1 MASSSEP
8 DKTGSI
14 SLEGAR
20 TFRLPGDCLV
30 PYCCASPNGGSV
42 AFTTTT
48 PGKDNMSQV
57 DLSALDTK
65 TGLVQ
70 RITYSGY
77 IYNASWSPD
86 SRFLLYEYQDPD
98 THLPSVRAYDARNG
112 LITPFDIHT
121 YLKKTAWYTPSVL
134 LAGLPS
140 DIETALNRTDK
151 ATPDSLVFCSPATG
165 AYAYL
170 VPANTSKP
178 QSFTNPVV
186 AGDWL
191 YYSGSLFLRKL
202 DLAGVKPTLRAFE
215 YSDSTPVQPNTIE
228 KGGSK

>member
-30 PYCCASPNGGSV
+30 PYCYASPNGGSV

-65 TGLVQ
+65 TGLIQ

-98 THLPSVRAYDARNG
+98 THLPSVRALFSIY
-112 LITPFDIHT
+112 P
-121 YLKKTAWYTPSVL
+121 
-134 LAGLPS
+134 LA
-140 DIETALNRTDK
+140 
-151 ATPDSLVFCSPATG
+151 DSG
-165 AYAYL
+165 
-170 VPANTSKP
+170 
-178 QSFTNPVV
+178 
-186 AGDWL
+186 
-191 YYSGSLFLRKL
+191 R
-202 DLAGVKPTLRAFE
+202 R
-215 YSDSTPVQPNTIE
+215 
-228 KGGSK
+228 